1 MKLKLMEADKTVL
14 DAEETGNNINAVE
27 EVQENQQDINQ
38 GDDEDGNRPGIAE
51 RLQEYER
58 RLAHAKQTATQ
69 MWH

>member
-14 DAEETGNNINAVE
+14 DAEEAGHNIDV
-27 EVQENQQDINQ
+27 VMDLQENRQDIDQ
-38 GDDEDGNRPGIAE
+38 DDDEDGEGPGIAE